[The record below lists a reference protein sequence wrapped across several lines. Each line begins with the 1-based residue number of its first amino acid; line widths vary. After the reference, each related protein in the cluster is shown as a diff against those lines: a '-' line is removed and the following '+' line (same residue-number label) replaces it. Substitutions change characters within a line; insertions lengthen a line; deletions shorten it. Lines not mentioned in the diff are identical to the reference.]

1 MDFATIA
8 GLVIAFGSIFVA
20 VVLEGGDPMSMFL
33 IPPMILVLGGT
44 LGVAIGGGLLKDT
57 SSMISAVKVALLGG
71 VKPANESV
79 EQIVKLAEQARREG
93 LLALEDAAR
102 KVDDEFLRK
111 GMELAIDGTDPDE
124 LREILEAE
132 ISAKKARDKVGYK
145 ILTDMGAYAPTIG
158 IIGTVMSLVHVLEN
172 LDQPEKLG
180 HMIGGAFIATLWG
193 VMSANAIWFP
203 LAKKAQRV
211 SELEAQKME
220 LAVEGIMAIQ
230 AGANP
235 RVVGQKLRSFIGA
248 PAPEVKKKAA

>member
-8 GLVIAFGSIFVA
+8 GLVIAFASIFVA
-20 VVLEGGDPMSMFL
+20 VVIEGGDPTSMFL
-33 IPPMILVLGGT
+33 PGPMLLVIGGT
-44 LGVAIGGGLLKDT
+44 LGVAVAGGLIKDAT
-57 SSMISAVKVALLGG
+57 SVIGATKTALLGG
-71 VKPANESV
+71 VTPPDESV
-79 EQIVKLAEQARREG
+79 NQIVKLAEQARREG

-102 KVDDEFLRK
+102 KVDDAFLRK

-145 ILTDMGAYAPTIG
+145 VLTDMGAYAPTIG

-172 LDQPEKLG
+172 LSEPEKLG
-180 HMIGGAFIATLWG
+180 EMIGGAFIATLWG
-193 VMSANAIWFP
+193 VMSANAIYFP

-248 PAPEVKKKAA
+248 PAPEPKKKAA